1 MSLYNTYRSQT
12 FDDIVEQQYTKD
24 ILQSQIK
31 NNDTHHNYIF
41 FGSRG
46 IGKTSIAR
54 ILAKAANCVAH
65 INWNPC
71 NTCANCVS
79 ITGNKAMDVI
89 EIDAASHT
97 SVENI
102 REEIIG
108 RASYPPIQLRRKV
121 YIIDEVH
128 MLSKSAFNA
137 LLKIMEEPR
146 PYMMF
151 ILATTDMHK
160 VPDTIMSRCQV
171 FNFKKISVG
180 GMTERLEKICKLE
193 WFGYELWGLQ
203 LIARL
208 ADGGMRDALKYLDQ
222 VSSLWTVTIS
232 HVSMLLGVTS
242 DEMIAEFV
250 QTIVVWDFTSIVKLL
265 DQLITQG
272 TDLIHF
278 AKDLLV
284 YIDHHFLDTGQTLKY
299 IQLSDCIRTIM
310 THIKYYPHPL
320 VLFKTELFKIM
331 QGWNETLPPTDTSSH
346 KLSPEVT
353 LSTPPITKVT
363 KQQIIPEVIQEASKH
378 TSTTPDTQNKK
389 DIDVTGIKEQ
399 LIAGVGITLQGIL
412 RKYCDVS
419 IVDHTAQLITIDS
432 NQLIIL
438 QSKSS
443 EIEKIL
449 THIIGRPL
457 SLIITYMDKSKW
469 LEAGLV

>member
-1 MSLYNTYRSQT
+1 MSLYTKYRSQT

-24 ILQSQIK
+24 ILQSQVK
-31 NNDTHHNYIF
+31 NNDTHHNYVF

-54 ILAKAANCVAH
+54 ILAKAANCLQH

-71 NTCANCVS
+71 NTCVNCVS

-97 SVENI
+97 GVDNI
-102 REEIIG
+102 REEIIEK
-108 RASYPPIQLRRKV
+108 ASYPPMQLRKKI

-128 MLSKSAFNA
+128 MLSKGAFNA
-137 LLKIMEEPR
+137 LLKIMEEP
-146 PYMMF
+146 PAYMMF
-151 ILATTDMHK
+151 ILATTDIHK
-160 VPDTIMSRCQV
+160 VPETIMSRCQV
-171 FNFKKISVG
+171 FNFKKISLI

-193 WFGYELWGLQ
+193 WFEYELWGLQ

-222 VSSLWTVTIS
+222 ISSLWTVTIS

-242 DEMIAEFV
+242 DEMIATFV
-250 QTIVVWDFTSIVKLL
+250 QTILVWDFASIVTLL

-284 YIDHHFLDTGQTLKY
+284 YIDQHFLDAGQTPKY

-310 THIKYYPHPL
+310 THIRYYPHPV

-331 QGWNETLPPTDTSSH
+331 QGWSEILPPTDTSSPLVQA
-346 KLSPEVT
+346 KVT
-353 LSTPPITKVT
+353 LSTPPITITEVT
-363 KQQIIPEVIQEASKH
+363 KQQVIPEAMLTKDTKEAD
-378 TSTTPDTQNKK
+378 TTTLKA
-389 DIDVTGIKEQ
+389 Q
-399 LIAGVGITLQGIL
+399 LIAAVGTTLQGIL
-412 RKYCDVS
+412 HKYCDVR
-419 IVDHTAQLITIDS
+419 ITDNTAQLITIDN

-457 SLIITYMDKSKW
+457 SLIITHMDKSKW